1 VDEHDQR
8 SLLHW
13 GEALRRDL
21 PWRRTRDPW
30 AILVSET
37 MLQQTQVA
45 RVIPRFLEVME
56 RFPTT
61 AACAA
66 APAGDLLRL
75 WSGLGYNG
83 RAVRLHAAA
92 VAVERDFGGSFPR
105 TIVGLQHLPGV
116 GPYTARAIMAFAFE
130 ADVAI
135 VDTNVAR
142 TWARW
147 SGRSLR
153 PAEVQALADAAVPQ
167 GEGWGWNQS
176 LLDLGAT
183 VCRARGPRCGMCPWS
198 RSCAWSAAGRP
209 APDPASGSAHT
220 SRPQSSFAGSDRQGR
235 GRLVRALGHGPVS
248 AAQLSATMGWSG
260 DEVRA
265 ARVAATVVADGLAV
279 REPAGG
285 YRLP

>member
-1 VDEHDQR
+1 MDERDQR
-8 SLLHW
+8 ALLEW
-13 GEALRRDL
+13 GEARRRDL

-45 RVIPRFLEVME
+45 RVVPRYLELME

-66 APAGDLLRL
+66 APVGDLLRC

-83 RAVRLHAAA
+83 RAVRLHGAA
-92 VAVERDFGGSFPR
+92 VTVERVHDGRFPR
-105 TIVGLQHLPGV
+105 DLDALQRLPGV
-116 GPYTARAIMAFAFE
+116 GPYTARAVMAFAFE
-130 ADVAI
+130 ADVAV

-147 SGRSLR
+147 TGRSLR
-153 PAEVQALADAAVPQ
+153 PKEVQAQADAAVPA

-183 VCRARGPRCGMCPWS
+183 VCRARGPACGDCPWS
-198 RSCAWSAAGRP
+198 RSCAWAVAGCP
-209 APDPASGSAHT
+209 PPDPALGSAHT
-220 SRPQSSFAGSDRQGR
+220 SRPQARFAGSDRQGR
-235 GRLVRALGHGPVS
+235 GRLVRALGHGPVDPER
-248 AAQLSATMGWSG
+248 LGATMGWPG
-260 DEVRA
+260 DEARA
-265 ARVAATVVADGLAV
+265 VRVAAGLVADGLAV
-279 REPAGG
+279 REPSGA

>member
-1 VDEHDQR
+1 VNEHDQR
-8 SLLHW
+8 SLLQW
-13 GEALRRDL
+13 GEDRRRDL

-61 AACAA
+61 AACSGAS
-66 APAGDLLRL
+66 AGDLLRL
-75 WSGLGYNG
+75 WNGLGYYG

-92 VAVERDFGGSFPR
+92 VAVERDFGGTFPR
-105 TIVGLQHLPGV
+105 SVVGLQQLPGV

-153 PAEVQALADAAVPQ
+153 SSEVQVLADAAVPP
-167 GEGWGWNQS
+167 GEGWAWNQS

-183 VCRARGPRCGMCPWS
+183 VCRARGPRCETCPWS
-198 RSCAWSAAGRP
+198 RSCAWSAVGCR

-235 GRLVRALGHGPVS
+235 GRLVRALGKGPVS
-248 AAQLSATMGWSG
+248 AAHLSAAMGWPD

-265 ARVAATVVADGLAV
+265 ARVAAGVVADGLAV
-279 REPAGG
+279 REPGG
-285 YRLP
+285 DYRLP

>member
-1 VDEHDQR
+1 MDEHDQR
-8 SLLHW
+8 SLLLW

-45 RVIPRFLEVME
+45 RVVPRFLEVME
-56 RFPTT
+56 WFPTT

-66 APAGDLLRL
+66 APAGDLLRV
-75 WSGLGYNG
+75 WSGLGSNG

-105 TIVGLQHLPGV
+105 TILGLQHLPGV

-130 ADVAI
+130 ADVAV

-153 PAEVQALADAAVPQ
+153 PAEVQALADAAVPP
-167 GEGWGWNQS
+167 GDGWAWNQS

-183 VCRARGPRCGMCPWS
+183 VCRARGPRCGECPWA
-198 RSCAWSAAGRP
+198 RSCAWSAAGCP

-220 SRPQSSFAGSDRQGR
+220 SRPQSTFAGSDRQGR
-235 GRLVRALGHGPVS
+235 GRLVDALRNGAVARAE
-248 AAQLSATMGWSG
+248 AADVAGWPD

-265 ARVAATVVADGLAV
+265 ARVAAAVVADGLAV
-279 REPAGG
+279 REPGGG

>member
-1 VDEHDQR
+1 MDEHDQR
-8 SLLHW
+8 ALLHW
-13 GEALRRDL
+13 GETRRRDL

-45 RVIPRFLEVME
+45 RVILRFLEVME

-61 AACAA
+61 ADCAA

-92 VAVERDFGGSFPR
+92 SAVERDFGGAFPR
-105 TIVGLQHLPGV
+105 TIAELQQLPGV

-130 ADVAI
+130 ADVAV

-147 SGRSLR
+147 AGRSLR
-153 PAEVQALADAAVPQ
+153 AAEVQALADAKVPD
-167 GEGWGWNQS
+167 GEGWAWNQS

-183 VCRARGPRCGMCPWS
+183 VCQARGPACERCPWS
-198 RSCAWSAAGRP
+198 RSCAWSTSGRP

-220 SRPQSSFAGSDRQGR
+220 SRPQSPFVGSDRQGR
-235 GRLVRALGHGPVS
+235 GRLVRALGRGPVS
-248 AAQLSATMGWSG
+248 ASLLSTTMGWP
-260 DEVRA
+260 DDDARA
-265 ARVAATVVADGLAV
+265 SRVAAGVVADGLAV
-279 REPAGG
+279 REPGGG